1 MRFAT
6 SSISLLIVSSLFLGG
21 CPKQQK
27 PTRFS
32 EEQLATDPA
41 ANFVLGVES
50 LQQSKQVGSKY
61 AIAYSYFMKSVNL
74 GAGAPA
80 HFNAGWAAERLGQT
94 EDAIRHYRSAFE
106 MDTNYKDAMFS
117 LAGLLSQS
125 GKAAEATEI
134 YRTYLE
140 TSPTDL
146 DVRNDLMV
154 ALAGS
159 GDTEAAMLEA
169 QTILR
174 RDPKNASVYR
184 NMSGIYYS
192 QGNLGMSLLCAEKA
206 LELNDGQPSIYNNRA
221 LTFLQQ
227 ENEPKAIENL
237 KTAIKLDSKNYE
249 ANMNLGFIALN
260 SGDYQLAHTSFT
272 SALETQDSSLD
283 AMLGL
288 AVANRGM
295 KDYAAADKLYSQI
308 ISADPKKT
316 VVYFNAAILHE
327 RYTRNFKQALKYL
340 QAYVDS
346 HAGQI
351 SPDDEVFD
359 RIERVNKAQAAEA
372 ERKRQEDERKR
383 EEEERKRRNMELLG
397 NMANLI
403 TDIET
408 KISTQSQ
415 CFDPMFAEE
424 VSMIL
429 EQAKMVVEMEDADLA
444 ADIQTMLDA
453 YVPTV
458 EDSITNCAPGGGDA
472 APAEGGGEA
481 PAEGGGDEAPAAPPE

>member
-6 SSISLLIVSSLFLGG
+6 LSISFLLVSSLFLGG

-27 PTRFS
+27 PTRFT
-32 EEQLATDPA
+32 EEQLASDPA
-41 ANFVLGVES
+41 ANFLLGVES
-50 LQQSKQVGSKY
+50 LQQSSKQTGSKY
-61 AIAYSYFMKSVNL
+61 ASAYPYFINAINL
-74 GAGAPA
+74 GAGAHA
-80 HFNAGWAAERLGQT
+80 HFNAGWTADKLGQQ

-106 MDTNYKDAMFS
+106 MDNNYKEAMFA

-125 GKAAEATEI
+125 GKAQEAAGL
-134 YRTYLE
+134 YRTFLE
-140 TSPTDL
+140 GAPSDL
-146 DVRNDLMV
+146 EVRNDLMV
-154 ALAGS
+154 ALAAT
-159 GDTEAAMLEA
+159 GDTDAAMVEA
-169 QTILR
+169 QAILR
-174 RDPKNASVYR
+174 HDPKNASVYR

-227 ENEPKAIENL
+227 DNEPKAIENL

-249 ANMNLGFIALN
+249 ANLNLGFIALN
-260 SGDYQLAHTSFT
+260 SGDYHLAHTSFT
-272 SALETQDSSLD
+272 AALETQDSSVD
-283 AMLGL
+283 AMIGL
-288 AVANRGM
+288 AVANRGL
-295 KDYAAADKLYSQI
+295 KDYPAADKLYAQVI
-308 ISADPKKT
+308 EADPKNNI
-316 VVYFNAAILHE
+316 VYFNAAILHE

-351 SPDDEVFD
+351 SPDDVVFD

-372 ERKRQEDERKR
+372 ERKRKEDERKR
-383 EEEERKRRNMELLG
+383 EEEERKRRNTQLLG
-397 NMANLI
+397 DMATLI
-403 TDIET
+403 GDIES
-408 KISTQSQ
+408 KLAAQAQ

-453 YVPTV
+453 YLPTV
-458 EDSITNCAPGGGDA
+458 EDSITNCASGAGDA
-472 APAEGGGEA
+472 PPAEGGEEEA
-481 PAEGGGDEAPAAPPE
+481 PGAPPE